1 MKGMNKEIRK
11 WLLVIL
17 CSPLISTLLVLF
29 FIIWIPMD
37 HTSILVYVVL
47 TDISIKIIGLVM
59 IWLKKEKQNEGM

>member
-17 CSPLISTLLVLF
+17 CSPLISRFLIILF
-29 FIIWIPMD
+29 FFWMPMD
-37 HTSILVYVVL
+37 HTSMLVYAVL
-47 TDISIKIIGLVM
+47 TDISIKMIGLVM

>member
-17 CSPLISTLLVLF
+17 CSPLISRFLIILF
-29 FIIWIPMD
+29 FFWMPMD
-37 HTSILVYVVL
+37 RTSMLVYAVL

-59 IWLKKEKQNEGM
+59 IWLKKENEIV